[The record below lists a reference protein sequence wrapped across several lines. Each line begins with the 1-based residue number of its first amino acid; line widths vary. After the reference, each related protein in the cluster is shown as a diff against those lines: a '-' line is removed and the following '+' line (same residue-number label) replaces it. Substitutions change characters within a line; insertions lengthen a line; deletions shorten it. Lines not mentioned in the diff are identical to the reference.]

1 MSLVASGYHNF
12 LNQEI
17 LVIFK
22 SSYVIGLL
30 KSYDQFGTII
40 MENTTQF
47 RLRGTNLI
55 QQKSPVLMA
64 RGESIVAFGPIDQE
78 KFAPT
83 DPKLINLIQDLNRP
97 SPNLVNLGFCML
109 E

>member
-1 MSLVASGYHNF
+1 MSLTASGYHNF

-22 SSYVIGLL
+22 SSFVVGLL

-47 RLRGTNLI
+47 RLRKDNLI
-55 QQKSPVLMA
+55 RQKSPVLMA
-64 RGESIVAFGPIDQE
+64 RGESIVAFGPVNTATFDLKE
-78 KFAPT
+78 E
-83 DPKLINLIQDLNRP
+83 KLINLIQILNKP
-97 SPNLVNLGFCML
+97 TTNLQHLGFCL
-109 E
+109 SE